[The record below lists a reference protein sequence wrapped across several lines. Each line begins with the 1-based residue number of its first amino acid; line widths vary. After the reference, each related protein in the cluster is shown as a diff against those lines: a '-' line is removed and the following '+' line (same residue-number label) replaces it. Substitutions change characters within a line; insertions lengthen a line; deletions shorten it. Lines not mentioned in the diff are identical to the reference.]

1 MTFKERIKNSKLIT
15 WYYEAQTY
23 IDIGWGEVSW
33 WDSSLIQLM
42 AYLYVLEKIGIIIEG
57 EIVVVIL
64 ISLFVGF
71 YFFGIFLKTI
81 GVYDKSVY
89 IEAEIDPFSK
99 ELLEAARIIIE
110 YHKYYNSVPK

>member
-1 MTFKERIKNSKLIT
+1 MTLKERIKNSKVIT
-15 WYYEAQTY
+15 WYYKAQIY

-42 AYLYVLEKIGIIIEG
+42 AYLYVLEKIGVIIEG
-57 EIVVVIL
+57 EIVVFIL
-64 ISLFVGF
+64 VSLFIVF
-71 YFFGIFLKTI
+71 YFFGLFLKAI

-99 ELLEAARIIIE
+99 ELLEAARIIKK
-110 YHKYYNSVPK
+110 YHKYYNNI